1 MKNTLGLFFY
11 EKYTLYLLTQEWTTT
26 SKVKCYG
33 INMDFCISQ
42 CRNSRLFHSD
52 LKGIKFRQK
61 PQLGKIDFKIL
72 MVEKS

>member
-1 MKNTLGLFFY
+1 MKNTLGLFY

-42 CRNSRLFHSD
+42 CGNLKIFTQIVSMSQKQVLLRLYNSPKLS
-52 LKGIKFRQK
+52 
-61 PQLGKIDFKIL
+61 
-72 MVEKS
+72 VE